1 MKNAMLRTALVS
13 IMAIAPAIAFAQS
26 IHNGPVTRAQVL
38 QELKDLESVGYN
50 PSQASNAN
58 YPNDIEE
65 AMRRLEAKRADEA
78 RLAQAQ
84 AQPRA
89 QDVAQSNQ
97 AAEAVE
103 AVQSGY
109 GTEPAQSGQTGTRVA
124 QPAAEAQH

>member
-13 IMAIAPAIAFAQS
+13 MMAIAPAIAFAQS

-84 AQPRA
+84 ARPRA

-97 AAEAVE
+97 AVE

-109 GTEPAQSGQTGTRVA
+109 GTEPAQSGQTGTRAA

>member
-13 IMAIAPAIAFAQS
+13 MMAIAPAIAFAQS

-97 AAEAVE
+97 AAEAV
-103 AVQSGY
+103 QSGY